1 MVFIRKIVLVLCCLS
16 VLVAFAVPSFAVGSD
31 EYEQV
36 NNVLKFDSVIYE
48 SLAPDELGGV
58 ISFGFPWNSGYVG
71 QDVTYI
77 DGTGDY
83 HDFFRSRHSISSGLE
98 GIHNTNVNLIL
109 NDYFKLDDGMLQA
122 LTLSGGQQIIDLD
135 DLYTNAF
142 IIDTYGP
149 DMYVENLYIRG
160 NYSYMGTNSAG
171 DEYKTYSQSFNL
183 RVREKG
189 NGFHVSDT
197 LYSYFSGKFT
207 DNIVFF
213 NDITIYCEFRMLT
226 ASDPEFTLLMPCLS
240 VDQVNS
246 ATYGQWLNQY
256 RLTSVTDYEGTGA
269 LGFLADSVSA
279 FFTFEIWPGF
289 SISNVFTFVFAVAVL
304 LWFIK
309 LVR

>member
-1 MVFIRKIVLVLCCLS
+1 MALPTL
-16 VLVAFAVPSFAVGSD
+16 AVSPDDF
-31 EYEQV
+31 EQV
-36 NNVLKFDSVIYE
+36 DTVLKFDSFIYE
-48 SLAPDELGGV
+48 SLAPDQLGGA

-71 QDVTYI
+71 QDATYI
-77 DGTGDY
+77 DGTSDY
-83 HDFFRSRHSISSGLE
+83 HDFYRSRHIISSGLE
-98 GIHNTNVNLIL
+98 GVNVSNVIL
-109 NDYFKLDDGMLQA
+109 TFSNYFELDDGMLQA
-122 LTLSGGQQIIDLD
+122 LTFSGGQQIIDLD

-142 IIDTYGP
+142 IINTYGP
-149 DMYVENLYIRG
+149 DMFVENLYIRG
-160 NYSYMGTNSAG
+160 NYSYMGSNSAG

-183 RVREKG
+183 RVRQKG

-197 LYSYFSGKFT
+197 LYSYFSGKFS

-226 ASDPEFTLLMPCLS
+226 ASDPQFTLQMPCLS

-246 ATYGQWLNQY
+246 ASYGQWLNQY
-256 RLTSVTDYEGTGA
+256 RLTSETDYEGTGIF
-269 LGFLADSVSA
+269 GFLADSVNA